1 MHDTYSILRHFADS
15 WMLLAMTLFF
25 LGACLWTFRPGA
37 RDTHDEAARAIFRD
51 SPPPVAGCGKG
62 CPGCN
67 CQPKD
72 PT

>member
-1 MHDTYSILRHFADS
+1 
-15 WMLLAMTLFF
+15 MTLFF
-25 LGACLWTFRPGA
+25 VGACLWAFRPGA